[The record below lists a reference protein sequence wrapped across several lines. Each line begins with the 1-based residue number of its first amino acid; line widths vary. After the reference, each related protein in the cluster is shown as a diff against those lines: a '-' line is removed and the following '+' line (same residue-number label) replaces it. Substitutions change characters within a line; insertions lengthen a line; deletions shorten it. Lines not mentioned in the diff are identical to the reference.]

1 MSPSEASDLRP
12 EHLAPLLRGGLF
24 RAERYHYYAL
34 LESTNRQA
42 AQWAQQGAAEGTVV
56 VAEQQSQGRG
66 RLGRHW
72 SSPAGI
78 NLYCSLL
85 LRPRMAARHAAQ
97 LTLVAGLALW
107 KTVQAWG
114 IPDCVLKWPNDLLL
128 RGRKAAGI
136 LTEMRA
142 EGERP
147 IHVIVGI
154 GVNLNGGPGD
164 LPDFLQGQAIHLA
177 EVLLSPVDRGQFLAA
192 LLAQWEDDYTR
203 QQTEG
208 FAALAQEWMVAAALP
223 GRRVHIALAEGSFA
237 GEAVTLDADGCLL
250 VKRADGMLTRV
261 VAGDVTLLG
270 QE

>member
-1 MSPSEASDLRP
+1 MSHREGHDLSP
-12 EHLAPLLRGGLF
+12 EHLAPLLCGTLF
-24 RAERYHYYAL
+24 RAEGYHYYPL
-34 LESTNRQA
+34 LDSTNRQA
-42 AQWAQQGAAEGTVV
+42 ALLAQQGAAEGTVV

-85 LRPRMAARHAAQ
+85 LRPQLAARHAAQ
-97 LTLVAGLALW
+97 LTLLAGLALW

-114 IPDCVLKWPNDLLL
+114 IADCELKWPNDLLL

-142 EGERP
+142 EGERTLY
-147 IHVIVGI
+147 VIVGI

-177 EVLLSPVDRGQFLAA
+177 EVLLSPIDRGQFLAA
-192 LLAQWEDDYTR
+192 LLAQWEHVYAR
-203 QQTEG
+203 QQAEG
-208 FAALAQEWMVAAALP
+208 FAALAQEWMEGAALP
-223 GRRVHIALAEGSFA
+223 GRRVRIALAEGSFT